1 MDLVEDAQAMQ
12 GELVELR
19 RQIHREPEVGLMLP
33 RTQQRVLSALDEL
46 PLSQVAGTGLS
57 SVVAV
62 LRGGR
67 STDAASCCGL
77 TWTPYR
83 CGNRPASTSPH
94 PAT

>member
-46 PLSQVAGTGLS
+46 PLSPGCRYGAELG
-57 SVVAV
+57 
-62 LRGGR
+62 RGG
-67 STDAASCCGL
+67 AARWAIHR
-77 TWTPYR
+77 TQ
-83 CGNRPASTSPH
+83 RPA
-94 PAT
+94 AG